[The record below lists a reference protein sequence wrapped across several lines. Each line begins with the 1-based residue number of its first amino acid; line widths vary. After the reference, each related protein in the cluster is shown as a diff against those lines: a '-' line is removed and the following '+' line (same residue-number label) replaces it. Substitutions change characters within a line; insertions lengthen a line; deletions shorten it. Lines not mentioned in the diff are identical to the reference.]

1 MNNKL
6 KFLFVYLLLFCSQI
20 VSCSKEPV
28 KPQPEAISKLGV
40 KLYSGSDNDSLLVEI
55 NQKLSLNPNNL
66 DLLLEKGAKLEGLRR
81 FQEAI
86 ALYTHSLNL
95 NPNTTEILKRRG
107 QRYISI
113 RYWDKAIEDL
123 TQAGIYH
130 NFIKVNNL
138 KYTDNL
144 NWAIWYYL
152 GMCYYFKA
160 EFEMALDV
168 FQKSYE
174 YSADNVSLLA
184 SINWVYNCHR
194 RLGRDEE
201 AQKIVAPIQ
210 EGMGYSGNYYKCI
223 LVYNG
228 SKSQAETIDFETAG
242 GFELCTVG
250 YGMGNLQFVN
260 GNREA
265 AIEIFNKI
273 VKDDAWQANGFMAAE
288 AELSRIN

>member
-1 MNNKL
+1 MNWFKSSL
-6 KFLFVYLLLFCSQI
+6 IVILI
-20 VSCSKEPV
+20 VSCGKEPV
-28 KPQPEAISKLGV
+28 KPEPEAISKLGE
-40 KLYSGSDNDSLLVEI
+40 KLYSGSNNDSLLMEI
-55 NQKLSLNPNNL
+55 DQKLSLNPNNL
-66 DLLLEKGAKLEGLRR
+66 DLLLEKGAKLEGLKR
-81 FQEAI
+81 FREAI

-95 NPNTTEILKRRG
+95 NPNTTEIFKRRG
-107 QRYISI
+107 QRYISV
-113 RYWDKAIEDL
+113 RDWDKAIEDL
-123 TQAGIYH
+123 TQAGVHH
-130 NFIKVNNL
+130 NFIKANNL

-152 GMCYYFKA
+152 GICYYFKA

-228 SKSQAETIDFETAG
+228 SKSQAETIDFETAS

-250 YGMGNLQFVN
+250 YGMGNLQLVN

-265 AIEIFNKI
+265 AIKIFGKI

-288 AELSRIN
+288 AELSRIK